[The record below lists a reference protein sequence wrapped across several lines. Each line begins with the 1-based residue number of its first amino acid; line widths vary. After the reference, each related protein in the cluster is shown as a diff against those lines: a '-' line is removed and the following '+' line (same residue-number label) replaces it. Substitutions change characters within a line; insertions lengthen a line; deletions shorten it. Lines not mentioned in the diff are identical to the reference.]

1 MALRVPDEVL
11 RALPER
17 VALADIEAYAPVGAA
32 PGTSLGETH
41 IVLARGRTWAL
52 TRISPW
58 DTLESLELD
67 GRLAPSIQSKDYETW
82 LSLPTADGRDARV
95 PLTSFDIEGVT
106 AYLEAAGHSAT
117 PEPVA
122 PEAPPAAAPPKVEH
136 VRIEAPL
143 SNKAFDLRLEEAFE
157 RLEDIGARAGR
168 RGSLNALKVTATIAN
183 GPDSVALEVHWDR
196 AALSRLAALAEAK
209 DG

>member
-95 PLTSFDIEGVT
+95 PLTSI
-106 AYLEAAGHSAT
+106 
-117 PEPVA
+117 A
-122 PEAPPAAAPPKVEH
+122 PDQIRTMPPPLPPL
-136 VRIEAPL
+136 P
-143 SNKAFDLRLEEAFE
+143 
-157 RLEDIGARAGR
+157 G
-168 RGSLNALKVTATIAN
+168 
-183 GPDSVALEVHWDR
+183 
-196 AALSRLAALAEAK
+196 
-209 DG
+209 